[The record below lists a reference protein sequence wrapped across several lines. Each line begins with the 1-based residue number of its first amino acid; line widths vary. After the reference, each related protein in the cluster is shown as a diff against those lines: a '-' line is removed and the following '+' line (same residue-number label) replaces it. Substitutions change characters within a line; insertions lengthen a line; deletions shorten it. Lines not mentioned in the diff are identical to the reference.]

1 MLSWIDSH
9 PTLAGWL
16 FAVSVTVFV
25 GGLILMPILVVRMR
39 SEYFVEPEPP
49 AESWAERHRAFRFT
63 LLVVRNAL
71 GVLLLLAGVAMLVL
85 PGQGIITILAAISLL
100 RFPGK
105 RRLELWI
112 VRRGPVLQ
120 AINWMRAKAGRPPL
134 IVPER
139 RGSSSPA

>member
-1 MLSWIDSH
+1 MMTWIDSH
-9 PTLAGWL
+9 PTLVGWL
-16 FAVSVTVFV
+16 FALSATVFV

-39 SEYFVEPEPP
+39 SGYFVEPEPP
-49 AESWAERHRAFRFT
+49 PESWRDRHRALRFT
-63 LLVVRNAL
+63 LLIVRNAL
-71 GVLLLLAGVAMLVL
+71 GVLLLLAGVAMLFL

-139 RGSSSPA
+139 